1 MSRVSTVR
9 YMPVAESLLGWVQGL
24 LVAFVNFIKER
35 KTVALED
42 LAAEFGLRVQVCCC
56 YHLISVFYFALETP
70 LMMHTTQ

>member
-1 MSRVSTVR
+1 M
-9 YMPVAESLLGWVQGL
+9 